1 MFLPKIKPIL
11 WDADN
16 GKLVNTIEN
25 NSIIKKLESIKTV
38 QVLPFNHCEGI
49 KRDYFGVDGLLYIYF
64 PGLPEIENKENNNN
78 KA

>member
-16 GKLVNTIEN
+16 GKLVNTIDT
-25 NSIIKKLESIKTV
+25 NSVIDKPESIKTI
-38 QVLPFNHCEGI
+38 QVLLLSHNGDI
-49 KRDYFGVDGLLYIYF
+49 KHDYFGIDGLLYIYF
-64 PGLPEIENKENNNN
+64 PGLPEIGNKDNNN